1 LLELD
6 GDDDHLGELGA
17 REAALSDRLTVLAGE
32 LSKLRLAAA
41 GRFEAAVSEELRELA
56 MPAAAVKAHVEPR
69 PVEDE
74 HRFGPDGIDDV
85 ELLLVPHPGAPPRAL
100 HRGASGGELSRVMLA
115 IQVVFAS
122 VDTTPTLV
130 FDEVDSGVGG
140 RAAVEV
146 GRRLARLGRHH
157 QVLCVTHL
165 PQVAAFADTHLRVV
179 KSSAGKVT
187 ASGIEALDDTGRVTE
202 LSRMLA
208 GQEASASAQAHAQ
221 ELLALAADER
231 LDAGASSTKKSAS
244 AKSAPANSASAKS
257 TARARSGGAASSA
270 KTSTQASNGSGSSR
284 RGRRKNSRDA
294 AA

>member
-1 LLELD
+1 
-6 GDDDHLGELGA
+6 
-17 REAALSDRLTVLAGE
+17 
-32 LSKLRLAAA
+32 
-41 GRFEAAVSEELRELA
+41 
-56 MPAAAVKAHVEPR
+56 
-69 PVEDE
+69 
-74 HRFGPDGIDDV
+74 
-85 ELLLVPHPGAPPRAL
+85 
-100 HRGASGGELSRVMLA
+100 MLA

-187 ASGIEALDDTGRVTE
+187 ASGIEALDDAGRVTE

-221 ELLALAADER
+221 ELLAMAAKDRHEAAAPSTPGKNPASTPRTTER
-231 LDAGASSTKKSAS
+231 SPATPASRSTPSPTPKPAAASTPKQASKSA
-244 AKSAPANSASAKS
+244 AKQTAAKPS
-257 TARARSGGAASSA
+257 VARSG
-270 KTSTQASNGSGSSR
+270 
-284 RGRRKNSRDA
+284 RGRRKSSRDA